1 MKKNEHTEVDSAF
14 NDSVIRNFV
23 ESLRSVSNR
32 NNRLGRALPEI
43 NEVEESEETSSV
55 ISSQ

>member
-1 MKKNEHTEVDSAF
+1 MKKNENTEVDSAF

>member
-1 MKKNEHTEVDSAF
+1 MKRNEHTEVDSVF

-23 ESLRSVSNR
+23 ESFRSVPNR